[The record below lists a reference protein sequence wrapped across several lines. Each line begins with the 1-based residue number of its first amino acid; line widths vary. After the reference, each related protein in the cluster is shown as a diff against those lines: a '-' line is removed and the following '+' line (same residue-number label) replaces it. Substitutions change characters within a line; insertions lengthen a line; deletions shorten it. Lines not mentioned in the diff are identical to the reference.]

1 MRIARVAVIRP
12 YEEAIAVPSVFE
24 RYAQIDRASFEHA
37 PIDPPA
43 ALVSFAEKVTER
55 ELRPVSAR
63 VIRQRPGDY
72 LLAHYDEL
80 HDDHRVE
87 VVVDVSP
94 AIVEGAEVRYRR
106 NGAVFFIV
114 PSQPGTA
121 SVVERGP
128 TTQAYHTY
136 ISKLREGALVQR
148 LVMQLVDR

>member
-1 MRIARVAVIRP
+1 MKIARVAVIRP
-12 YEEAIAVPSVFE
+12 YKQPIAVPTTFE

-37 PIDPPA
+37 VIEPPA
-43 ALVSFAEKVTER
+43 ELVSFAEQVTER

-80 HDDHRVE
+80 HDDHRIE
-87 VVVDVSP
+87 VVVDLSP
-94 AIVEGAEVRYRR
+94 APVDGAEVRYRR

-114 PSQPGTA
+114 PCQPKTA

-128 TTQAYHTY
+128 AVQAYHTY
-136 ISKLREGALVQR
+136 VSKLREGALVQR